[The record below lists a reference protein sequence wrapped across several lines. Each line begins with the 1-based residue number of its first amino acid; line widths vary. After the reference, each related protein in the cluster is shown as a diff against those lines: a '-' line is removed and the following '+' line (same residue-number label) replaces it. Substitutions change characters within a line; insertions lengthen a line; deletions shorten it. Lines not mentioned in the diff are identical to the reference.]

1 MSIKS
6 KVEIE
11 CLRCGNKENMDVWST
26 INVQI
31 NPKVKAEVVEGKINR
46 LHCSICGFESV
57 VPTNLLYHDMEKEF
71 CVYFFPFPSIE
82 REDFSGEF
90 TADARLN
97 LRKTGVEDPPDYFR
111 NIHVVFTMDEL
122 VRYVI
127 FRDKLAQQK
136 AQINRG
142 EGL

>member
-1 MSIKS
+1 MTIKRT
-6 KVEIE
+6 VDIE
-11 CLRCGNKENMDVWST
+11 CPKCGKKENIDVWST

-31 NPKVKAEVVEGKINR
+31 NPEVKEEVVEGKINR

-71 CVYFFPFPSIE
+71 CVYFFPFSLVKCENI
-82 REDFSGEF
+82 SSEF
-90 TADARLN
+90 TTDARLN
-97 LRKTGVEDPPDYFR
+97 LRRTGVKNPPDYFR
-111 NIHVVFTMDEL
+111 NVHIAFSMDEL

-136 AQINRG
+136 AVK
-142 EGL
+142 